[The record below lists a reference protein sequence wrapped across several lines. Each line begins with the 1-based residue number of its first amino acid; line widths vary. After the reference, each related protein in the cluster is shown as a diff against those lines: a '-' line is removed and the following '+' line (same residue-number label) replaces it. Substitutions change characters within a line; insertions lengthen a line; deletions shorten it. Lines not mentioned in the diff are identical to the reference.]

1 MQPAKTGGERGLV
14 RWRRHDGS
22 KAPVATAG
30 RKCSGGRR
38 DQRHS
43 CPSEQCPSPSGSP
56 AGDGPGRHERIA
68 GGGGAKSDHGRS
80 KFNGGDNDGQGF
92 PPAAGGTVVSPT
104 RASLSVLDPQAMQ
117 ELMVG
122 NVVTPSQQDAVAP
135 QPTTTGRQGRTV
147 QQVSFALPDD
157 PARATLLE
165 KSKEQA
171 HAQH

>member
-1 MQPAKTGGERGLV
+1 MKELLEAAAQNQITAAANSTAATMTGRG
-14 RWRRHDGS
+14 
-22 KAPVATAG
+22 P
-30 RKCSGGRR
+30 
-38 DQRHS
+38 
-43 CPSEQCPSPSGSP
+43 
-56 AGDGPGRHERIA
+56 
-68 GGGGAKSDHGRS
+68 
-80 KFNGGDNDGQGF
+80 

-117 ELMVG
+117 EWMVG

-157 PARATLLE
+157 PSRATLLE
-165 KSKEQA
+165 KIKDQA